1 MDKKITDIAKKYKM
15 NLESYG
21 VPVEGVYL
29 FGSFAK
35 GTENKWSDID
45 LGIVSPMFGVDSI
58 SDRVFLMRIRD
69 NETKLVEPH
78 PISLKTFNDA
88 SDLLVRNIKKGIKI
102 N

>member
-1 MDKKITDIAKKYKM
+1 MDKKITEIAKKYKV

-21 VPVEGVYL
+21 VPIEEMYL

-45 LGIVSPMFGVDSI
+45 LAVVSPLFGVDSI

-69 NETKLVEPH
+69 EETKLVEPH
-78 PISLKTFNDA
+78 PFSTKAFNDTNN
-88 SDLLVRNIKKGIKI
+88 LLVRNIKQGIKI
-102 N
+102 L

>member
-1 MDKKITDIAKKYKM
+1 MDKKITEIAKKYKV

-21 VPVEGVYL
+21 VPIEEMYL
-29 FGSFAK
+29 FGSYAM

-69 NETKLVEPH
+69 EETKLVEPH
-78 PISLKTFNDA
+78 PISVKAF
-88 SDLLVRNIKKGIKI
+88 SDINNLLVRNIKKGIRI
-102 N
+102 T

>member
-21 VPVEGVYL
+21 VPVDGLYL
-29 FGSFAK
+29 FGSYAN

-45 LGIVSPMFGVDSI
+45 LAVVSPLFGVDSI

-69 NETKLVEPH
+69 EDTKLVEPH
-78 PISLKTFNDA
+78 PVSTKAFNDINN
-88 SDLLVRNIKKGIKI
+88 LLVRNIKQGIKI
-102 N
+102 L